1 MMVVIARE
9 TLIALFDDIVKG
21 LARFGCGLAGIY
33 YEEDN

>member
-1 MMVVIARE
+1 MEQILKE
-9 TLIALFDDIVKG
+9 TLIALCKDIYQG